1 MERLSPLFLL
11 LAVLFLSFARSVAQ
25 PDLPKLEQRVTD
37 FTNTMSYTEWNF
49 LETRLKNFEDTTSMQ
64 IVILFVSS
72 VGDGSI
78 EEYANKVFEKNGIGQ
93 KNKNNGALV
102 VVAKSDR
109 LVSIE
114 VGYGL
119 EGSLTDAICSQIIE
133 KEMKPMFREEN
144 YFAGLAN
151 GVSAIIKAT
160 AGEYSADSKGREAPV
175 IAGVLVLVF
184 VAVFFVFLLPRIVS
198 RRRYVIGRKGWM
210 YYPGWGY
217 SSRGG
222 GGSSSGGFGGWSGGG
237 GMSGGGGATGK
248 W

>member
-1 MERLSPLFLL
+1 MKRFTKLFLVIAAL
-11 LAVLFLSFARSVAQ
+11 CFSLVRSVAQ
-25 PDLPKLEQRVTD
+25 PEVPKLDQRVTD

-49 LETRLKNFEDTTSMQ
+49 LETRLKNFEDTTSTQ
-64 IVILFVSS
+64 IVILVVGS
-72 VGDGSI
+72 VGSGSI
-78 EEYANKVFEKNGIGQ
+78 EDYANKVFEKNGIGQ
-93 KNKNNGALV
+93 KNKNNGSLI
-102 VVAKSDR
+102 VVAKADR
-109 LVSIE
+109 MVRIE

-119 EGSLTDAICSQIIE
+119 EASLTDAICSQIVE

-160 AGEYSADSKGREAPV
+160 AGEYTADSRGKEAPL

-184 VAVFFVFLLPRIVS
+184 IAVFFIFLLPMIVS

-217 SSRGG
+217 SSRGDG
-222 GGSSSGGFGGWSGGG
+222 GPSSGGFGGWSGGG

>member
-1 MERLSPLFLL
+1 MKRFTKLFLVIAAL
-11 LAVLFLSFARSVAQ
+11 CFSLVRSVAQ
-25 PDLPKLEQRVTD
+25 PEIPKLDQRVTD

-49 LETRLKNFEDTTSMQ
+49 LETRLKNFEDTTSTQ
-64 IVILFVSS
+64 IVILVVGS
-72 VGDGSI
+72 VGSGSI
-78 EEYANKVFEKNGIGQ
+78 EDYANKVFEKNGIGQ
-93 KNKNNGALV
+93 KNKNNGSLM
-102 VVAKSDR
+102 VVAKADR
-109 LVSIE
+109 MVRIE

-119 EGSLTDAICSQIIE
+119 EASLTDAICSQIVE

-160 AGEYSADSKGREAPV
+160 AGEYTADSRGKEAPL

-184 VAVFFVFLLPRIVS
+184 IAVFFIFLLPMIVS

-217 SSRGG
+217 SSRGD